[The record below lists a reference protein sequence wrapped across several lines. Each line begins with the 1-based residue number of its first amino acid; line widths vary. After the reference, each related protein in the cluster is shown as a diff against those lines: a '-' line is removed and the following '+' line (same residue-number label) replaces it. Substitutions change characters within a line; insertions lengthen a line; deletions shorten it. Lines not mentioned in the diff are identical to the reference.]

1 MNTQESNYCEK
12 LVKLI
17 EVHLRST
24 HLPTKMA
31 AIYGTLYLLEANM
44 TEVTSQVLPHVSEYL
59 LRTLASITPY
69 ALNLTE
75 LVFAS
80 TMYLRRMYIA
90 TICILYIYS
99 RTEHNYL

>member
-75 LVFAS
+75 LVFTS
-80 TMYLRRMYIA
+80 TMYVHYYDFHTVHLFK
-90 TICILYIYS
+90 S
-99 RTEHNYL
+99 RT